1 MKSIFSNVVEE
12 TIEVFMD
19 NFSEVA
25 DSFDIYL
32 YNLAEVLKM
41 CENCKL
47 VLNWEK

>member
-19 NFSEVA
+19 YFSKVA